1 MRRGAQTLLL
11 SIALLSL
18 ASCGGSGGSGVAAG
32 WATIAALPNASPS
45 TGPSPAPRRTVTVA
59 LGETSPTQMYIHM
72 SATTAPS
79 GTVTFVVTN
88 EGNETHE
95 FVVLQTPTPADQF
108 PISSFEGETDRFNE
122 DTAGVNVG
130 ETGDMKPGET
140 KALVI
145 KNMLPGHYAVAC
157 NLPGH
162 YRMGMHQDFTVT

>member
-1 MRRGAQTLLL
+1 MRRSALTLLV
-11 SIALLSL
+11 SISVLSL
-18 ASCGGSGGSGVAAG
+18 ASCSSSGGPGVGAG

-45 TGPSPAPRRTVTVA
+45 SAPPAASHTVTVA
-59 LGETSPTQMYIHM
+59 LGETSPTQMYIHL

-88 EGNETHE
+88 EGTETHE
-95 FVVLQTPTPADQF
+95 FVVLQTDTPADQF

-140 KALVI
+140 KPLVI